1 MTAALLVAV
10 VASLGVHL
18 LSGAVLYGRH
28 ELPLPRRAGQAAAR
42 RSEEWLTQAGFAHV
56 PRSAV
61 AVVVGG
67 AGLLGATV
75 AWLIFGGPI
84 PALVA
89 GVFSAT
95 IPVTSFR
102 RRRRTRLAVAQ
113 EAWPR
118 MIEELRVLTSSAGR
132 SVPQALFEVGARA
145 PLELRPSF
153 SSARRTWT
161 LTTDFD
167 RTLHVLK
174 SQLADPTCDATCET
188 LLIAHELGGA
198 DLDRRLE
205 ALADDRRVDATSRKD
220 ALARQAGVRFSRRFV
235 LLVPLGMALAGLTV
249 GSGREAYQTGFGQVL
264 VVAGLAMVIACWA
277 WAGHIMR
284 LPDDRRVFTA

>member
-1 MTAALLVAV
+1 VIAALLVALVAAVGTHLV
-10 VASLGVHL
+10 VGATLHGRRDLTIPRSSLDAW
-18 LSGAVLYGRH
+18 SARH
-28 ELPLPRRAGQAAAR
+28 
-42 RSEEWLTQAGFAHV
+42 EEWLVQAGLSDV

-61 AVVVGG
+61 AVVVAG
-67 AGLLGATV
+67 AGVAGATV

-84 PALVA
+84 PAAVA
-89 GVFSAT
+89 GAFTAT
-95 IPVTSFR
+95 IPVASFR
-102 RRRRTRLAVAQ
+102 RRRRVRIAIAQ

-145 PLELRPSF
+145 PIELRPAF
-153 SSARRTWT
+153 AAARRTWT

-167 RTLHVLK
+167 RTLHALK

-205 ALADDRRVDATSRKD
+205 SLADDRRVDATSRKD

-249 GSGREAYQTGFGQVL
+249 GSGRQAYQTPFGQVL
-264 VVAGLAMVIACWA
+264 VVVGLGMVIACWL

-284 LPDDRRVFTA
+284 LPDERRVFTA